1 MAENKTIMQEQEV
14 PYIKRTI
21 DGRVYTVKI
30 HFKPDAHETAAQ
42 KMQRILRK
50 AVEAGKISV

>member
-1 MAENKTIMQEQEV
+1 MADNKTIMHGQKV
-14 PYIKRTI
+14 PYTKRTI

-30 HFKPDAHETAAQ
+30 YSKPDAHETAVQ

-50 AVEAGKISV
+50 AVEAGKISA

>member
-1 MAENKTIMQEQEV
+1 MDEKTMTPQEQEI
-14 PYIKRTI
+14 PYIKRTV

-50 AVEAGKISV
+50 AVEAGKISA